1 MPCRSSSPKSMLA
14 GREGLD
20 ANARDWVDPDEA
32 LTLNYHEQQDL
43 LAALAR
49 RLAPYFPSDVQSL
62 VDFAG
67 NDDCAAWCA

>member
-1 MPCRSSSPKSMLA
+1 MLA